1 MSAFHIFRELNAR
14 LVFVAA
20 ISSIGSMGFGF
31 DNNWW
36 GGALGLSEF
45 KETFGKLNPIT
56 GNYYLPSSY
65 TSAGTGLGSAG
76 IIIGCLIAPYCARV
90 FGRKRSFLAVA
101 SLLSVGTIIQA
112 TTVRSFWQL
121 TVGKVVTCAGI
132 GLASNIVPLYLA
144 ECSPASIRGTIGN
157 CYSFF
162 NAGGAFISAVTI
174 FLSDKYLTSS
184 KWSYLTVVVCQIFV
198 PVAIAASYP
207 FLPESPRYLVFR
219 GRLEEAKAVIRDL
232 YGNNYDADSEV
243 YFLQMQLE
251 EQRAHHKATSFVDCF
266 RGSNLHRTSTA
277 MGVQILQ
284 QAQGV
289 SFVNNYVVVF
299 MQQLGFKNA
308 LSSNVIVIGCG
319 WAANVFCFYMF
330 TRIGRRPI
338 LFAGALAM
346 AIMMFVIGGLASK
359 GAEHLT
365 SSAKNAAVAMLILW
379 QVSMHASWS
388 PGIWIIT
395 GEIGTAQLRERTV
408 LLASLGSFVTS
419 VPINFVNPFVQA
431 AIGGSVTFIY
441 GGFSV
446 LACVFVYYVVPET
459 RNRSLEALDE
469 IFQAGVSARKFS
481 TYECRGLVAESAKL
495 ENGNVDFDEK
505 HDEDLVENWD
515 SKV

>member
-1 MSAFHIFRELNAR
+1 MSAFLIFRELNAR
-14 LVFVAA
+14 LAFVAA
-20 ISSIGSMGFGF
+20 VSSLGSMGFGF

-45 KETFGKLNPIT
+45 KETFGKLDPLS

-65 TSAGTGLGSAG
+65 TSAGTGLGSGG

-90 FGRKRSFLAVA
+90 FGRKRSFLAIA
-101 SLLSVGTIIQA
+101 ALLALGTIVEV
-112 TTVRSFWQL
+112 TTVGSFWQL
-121 TVGKVVTCAGI
+121 TVGKIVACAGI

-144 ECSPASIRGTIGN
+144 ECSPASIR
-157 CYSFF
+157 
-162 NAGGAFISAVTI
+162 
-174 FLSDKYLTSS
+174 DKYLTRS
-184 KWSYLTVVVCQIFV
+184 KWSYLIVIICQMFV
-198 PVAIAASYP
+198 PVAITASYP

-219 GRLEEAKAVIRDL
+219 GRLQQAKAVIMDL
-232 YGNNYDADSEV
+232 YGNDYDAESEIG
-243 YFLQMQLE
+243 FLEMQLE
-251 EQRAHHKATSFVDCF
+251 EQRAHHNATSFVDCF
-266 RGSNLHRTSTA
+266 RGSNLHRTITA

-299 MQQLGFKNA
+299 MQQLGFNNA

-330 TRIGRRPI
+330 SRIGRRPI
-338 LFAGALAM
+338 LLVGAFAM

-359 GAEHLT
+359 GTDHLT
-365 SSAKNAAVAMLILW
+365 SSAKSAAVAMLILW

-419 VPINFVNPFVQA
+419 VPINFVNPFVQR

-441 GGFSV
+441 GGFSI
-446 LACVFVYYVVPET
+446 LACVFVYFVVPET
-459 RNRSLEALDE
+459 RSRSLEELDE
-469 IFQAGVSARKFS
+469 IFQAGISARKFS
-481 TYECRGLVAESAKL
+481 SYECHGLGAEIAKL
-495 ENGNVDFDEK
+495 ENRRVEFDEK
-505 HDEDLVENWD
+505 HSENLVENSN